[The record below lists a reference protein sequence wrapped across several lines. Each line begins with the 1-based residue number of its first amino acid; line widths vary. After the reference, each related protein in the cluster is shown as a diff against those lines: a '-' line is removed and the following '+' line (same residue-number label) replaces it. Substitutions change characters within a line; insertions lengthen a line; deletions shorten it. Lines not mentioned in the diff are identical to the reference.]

1 MKKPVY
7 ILLYVSM
14 LLPGIA
20 VAQTSTENY
29 VMTET
34 MLNANGTNSMKAVQ
48 YYNGLGYPTVG
59 VATTGDD
66 GQTAYTLTTYDGE
79 GREECTYLPVARD
92 LSLAYKTSST
102 IISDSRSFYA
112 NDNTAYNRN
121 HYDGLDRVLSTEL
134 PGQAWR
140 SADKRNT
147 TTYEANQSADKVKC
161 YTVSS
166 TGTTLTL
173 QSQNYP
179 AGELSKET
187 GKDADGKTTVTFKDQ
202 QGRVILQRTA
212 GNQDTYYVYDD
223 IGHLRFVLPPAFQSS
238 DNNPQKA
245 IFRYEYRY
253 DGRGRVTTKILP
265 GAEYISYGY
274 DAADRTFC
282 IQDAM
287 MRKAGKYRFIL
298 YDPLG
303 RVAIQGLC
311 TSYTPLNSSQLAM
324 AIYEKSQAGFL
335 GTGYTVSGILSSALE
350 NPTLEV
356 VNYYDDYDFV
366 TKNRNSRFSEL
377 SVSTSVDQTG
387 QLTGTTMLTGNGE
400 WVSQV
405 MAYDL
410 RGNLVASKSRE
421 LKRGTTD
428 RIVTRSNTYSFTNN
442 PQTSTSTVGVGYGGN
457 LTLTETYAYNS
468 KNDKKQSHTLYVA
481 HGNAAV
487 SASTHYAYNALGQLQ
502 TITRPLS
509 GSGLKTVGYTYD
521 LHGWLTSI
529 TTGSFCE
536 ELFYTNGPGTAY
548 YNGNIS
554 SIRWKD
560 NSQSAKRGYK
570 FSYDTANRLTSGAYG
585 EGDALGSNTG
595 RYSESMSYDANGN
608 ITSLTRYGKGTLMD
622 NLTISYTG
630 NQPTSV
636 SESASDN
643 NTSGSFEYKKAN
655 GSGYIFNA
663 NGALVADKSRGIAY
677 ITYDLNN
684 NPKQIY
690 FTNGSVT
697 KYVYS
702 ASGQKLRAVHY
713 TAKPNITRTWG
724 EKPAELTVAQIL
736 LADSTDYLMGGSL
749 TMKNGRIDKYLF
761 EGGYAQASVASSTTE
776 NFAFY
781 YYNKDHLGNIREVV
795 DASGAVKQVTNY
807 YPFGAP
813 YAESTAADFQPYKYN
828 GKELDKM
835 HGLNTYDYG
844 ARQHDPI
851 LGRWD
856 RIDPLCENNP
866 EITPYHYCNS
876 NPINNVDPDGND
888 YWSTNDINE
897 IRNFLNALGS
907 GQTQYDFSN
916 WQHASDAEFVG
927 NLTYN
932 DETNKFYT
940 SYSRVENGEIVV
952 VGKSFDAHLLP
963 VTKTGEGYPGA
974 FVYQPLEG
982 FWQIAN
988 HFYKGTQYNDGFTNW
1003 SVNLSG
1009 RIIGVAP
1016 IIGIV
1021 NVNTPAQKSKAVT
1034 TLLSKGAKLCK
1045 GFGREHGEKVYKL
1058 GKYFYSFDNT
1068 SHNGGVFKVFKQEG
1082 GKLKRIGT
1090 ADENLNIFKK

>member
-1 MKKPVY
+1 
-7 ILLYVSM
+7 M
-14 LLPGIA
+14 LD
-20 VAQTSTENY
+20 
-29 VMTET
+29 
-34 MLNANGTNSMKAVQ
+34 ANSANVIRSVQ
-48 YYNGLGYPTVG
+48 YYNGLGYPTVS
-59 VATTGDD
+59 VSTTGDG
-66 GQTAYTLTTYDGE
+66 GQTTYSLVTYDGL
-79 GREECTYLPVARD
+79 GRESRKYVPVSTD
-92 LSLAYKTSST
+92 NSILYKIPGTIATS
-102 IISDSRSFYA
+102 Y
-112 NDNTAYNRN
+112 NDNTPYSQTL
-121 HYDGLDRVLSTEL
+121 YDALDRPISVTT
-134 PGQAWR
+134 PGATFASKPTRMEYAANAANEVICYGVSSSNSLTQNGYYPAN
-140 SADKRNT
+140 SLTKET
-147 TTYEANQSADKVKC
+147 TTD
-161 YTVSS
+161 
-166 TGTTLTL
+166 
-173 QSQNYP
+173 P
-179 AGELSKET
+179 
-187 GKDADGKTTVTFKDQ
+187 DGKKVETFKDLL
-202 QGRVILQRTA
+202 GNTVMQRT
-212 GNQDTYYVYDD
+212 GGSLCTYYVYDNLNL
-223 IGHLRFVLPPAFQSS
+223 LRFVLPPKYQTDKNLA
-238 DNNPQKA
+238 A
-245 IFRYEYRY
+245 TCYEYRY
-253 DGRGRVTTKILP
+253 DKRGRISYKKLP
-265 GAEYISYGY
+265 GAGSVEYWY
-274 DAADRTFC
+274 DNADRMIFM
-282 IQDAM
+282 QDAEM
-287 MRKAGKYRFIL
+287 HSVGKYRFYI
-298 YDPLG
+298 YDKFNHL
-303 RVAIQGLC
+303 VVQGLC
-311 TSYTPLNSSQLAM
+311 SSLPSSTAVFNATLGTSGGL
-324 AIYEKSQAGFL
+324 L
-335 GTGYTVSGILSSALE
+335 GTGYSSPSGLGTVELE
-350 NPTLEV
+350 IA
-356 VNYYDDYDFV
+356 NYYDGNQS
-366 TKNRNSRFSEL
+366 KNSRFTSL
-377 SVSTSVDQTG
+377 TLPNTSVSQKG
-387 QLTGTTMLTGNGE
+387 QLTGVVTAATNGE
-400 WVSQV
+400 LLVQA
-405 MAYDL
+405 MQYDIK
-410 RGNLVASKSRE
+410 GNVINSKA
-421 LKRGTTD
+421 KDIGG
-428 RIVTRSNTYSFTNN
+428 RIVSNTSSYTYTN
-442 PQTSTSTVGVGYGGN
+442 QLTQSTTTIGVGYGGN
-457 LTLTETYAYNS
+457 MTVTESISYNPHNNQKSSDAITVNHGTAKSATTTYAHDNLGRLS
-468 KNDKKQSHTLYVA
+468 TLSRPSSLSTNRNVA
-481 HGNAAV
+481 
-487 SASTHYAYNALGQLQ
+487 YAY
-502 TITRPLS
+502 
-509 GSGLKTVGYTYD
+509 D
-521 LHGWLTSI
+521 LRSWLTGI
-529 TTGSFCE
+529 TTSTFIE

-585 EGDALGSNTG
+585 EGDALSSNAN
-595 RYSESMSYDANGN
+595 RYTETMTYDANGN
-608 ITSLTRYGKGTLMD
+608 ITTLKRYGKTASGYSLMD

-636 SESASDN
+636 SESTSDYN
-643 NTSGSFEYKKAN
+643 VSNSFEYKKAN
-655 GSGYIFNA
+655 GSGYKFNE
-663 NGALVADKSRGIAY
+663 NGSLVADKSRGIAY

>member
-1 MKKPVY
+1 MSTNIRDKA
-7 ILLYVSM
+7 IISFASALVS
-14 LLPGIA
+14 LS
-20 VAQTSTENY
+20 VFSQSTDQNY
-29 VMTET
+29 LMETT
-34 MLNANGTNSMKAVQ
+34 MLDANSANVIRSVQ
-48 YYNGLGYPTVG
+48 YYNGLGYPTVS
-59 VATTGDD
+59 VSTTGDG
-66 GQTAYTLTTYDGE
+66 GQTTYSLVTYDGL
-79 GREECTYLPVARD
+79 GRESRKYVPVSTD
-92 LSLAYKTSST
+92 NSILYKIPGTIATS
-102 IISDSRSFYA
+102 Y
-112 NDNTAYNRN
+112 NDNTPYSQTL
-121 HYDGLDRVLSTEL
+121 YDALDRPISVTT
-134 PGQAWR
+134 PGATFASKPTRMEYAANAANEVICYGVSSSNSLTQNGYYPAN
-140 SADKRNT
+140 SLTKET
-147 TTYEANQSADKVKC
+147 TTD
-161 YTVSS
+161 
-166 TGTTLTL
+166 
-173 QSQNYP
+173 P
-179 AGELSKET
+179 
-187 GKDADGKTTVTFKDQ
+187 DGKKVETFKDLL
-202 QGRVILQRTA
+202 GNTVMQRT
-212 GNQDTYYVYDD
+212 GGSLCTYYVYDNLNL
-223 IGHLRFVLPPAFQSS
+223 LRFVLPPKYQTDKNLA
-238 DNNPQKA
+238 A
-245 IFRYEYRY
+245 TCYEYHY
-253 DGRGRVTTKILP
+253 DKRGRVNYKQLP
-265 GAEYISYGY
+265 GAGYVEYWY
-274 DAADRTFC
+274 DNADRMIFMR
-282 IQDAM
+282 DAE
-287 MRKAGKYRFIL
+287 MRSAGKYRFYI
-298 YDPLG
+298 YDKFNHLVVQGICSSLPSSTAVFNATLG
-303 RVAIQGLC
+303 TSGGL
-311 TSYTPLNSSQLAM
+311 
-324 AIYEKSQAGFL
+324 L
-335 GTGYTVSGILSSALE
+335 GTGYSYPSGLGTVELE
-350 NPTLEV
+350 IA
-356 VNYYDDYDFV
+356 NYYDGSQSG
-366 TKNRNSRFSEL
+366 NSRFSSL
-377 SVSTSVDQTG
+377 TLPNTSVSQKG
-387 QLTGTTMLTGNGE
+387 QLTGVVTAATNGE
-400 WVSQV
+400 LLVQA
-405 MAYDL
+405 MQYDIK
-410 RGNLVASKSRE
+410 GNVINSKA
-421 LKRGTTD
+421 KDIGG
-428 RIVTRSNTYSFTNN
+428 RIVSNTSSYTYTN
-442 PQTSTSTVGVGYGGN
+442 QLTQSTTTIGVGYGGN
-457 LTLTETYAYNS
+457 MTVTESISYNPHNNQKSSDAITVNHGTAKSATTTYAHDNLGRLS
-468 KNDKKQSHTLYVA
+468 TLSRPSSLSTNRNVA
-481 HGNAAV
+481 
-487 SASTHYAYNALGQLQ
+487 YAY
-502 TITRPLS
+502 
-509 GSGLKTVGYTYD
+509 D
-521 LHGWLTSI
+521 LRSWLTGI
-529 TTGSFCE
+529 TTSTFIE

-585 EGDALGSNTG
+585 EGDALSSNAN
-595 RYSESMSYDANGN
+595 RYTETMTYDANGN
-608 ITSLTRYGKGTLMD
+608 ITTLKRYGKTASGYGVMD
-622 NLTISYTG
+622 NLSISYTG

-636 SESASDN
+636 SESASDYN
-643 NTSGSFEYKKAN
+643 VSSSFEYKKAN
-655 GSGYIFNA
+655 GSGYKFNE
-663 NGALVADKSRGIAY
+663 NGSLVADKSRGIAY

>member
-1 MKKPVY
+1 M
-7 ILLYVSM
+7 
-14 LLPGIA
+14 
-20 VAQTSTENY
+20 
-29 VMTET
+29 
-34 MLNANGTNSMKAVQ
+34 
-48 YYNGLGYPTVG
+48 
-59 VATTGDD
+59 
-66 GQTAYTLTTYDGE
+66 
-79 GREECTYLPVARD
+79 
-92 LSLAYKTSST
+92 
-102 IISDSRSFYA
+102 
-112 NDNTAYNRN
+112 
-121 HYDGLDRVLSTEL
+121 
-134 PGQAWR
+134 
-140 SADKRNT
+140 
-147 TTYEANQSADKVKC
+147 
-161 YTVSS
+161 
-166 TGTTLTL
+166 
-173 QSQNYP
+173 
-179 AGELSKET
+179 
-187 GKDADGKTTVTFKDQ
+187 
-202 QGRVILQRTA
+202 
-212 GNQDTYYVYDD
+212 
-223 IGHLRFVLPPAFQSS
+223 
-238 DNNPQKA
+238 
-245 IFRYEYRY
+245 
-253 DGRGRVTTKILP
+253 
-265 GAEYISYGY
+265 
-274 DAADRTFC
+274 
-282 IQDAM
+282 
-287 MRKAGKYRFIL
+287 
-298 YDPLG
+298 
-303 RVAIQGLC
+303 
-311 TSYTPLNSSQLAM
+311 
-324 AIYEKSQAGFL
+324 
-335 GTGYTVSGILSSALE
+335 
-350 NPTLEV
+350 
-356 VNYYDDYDFV
+356 
-366 TKNRNSRFSEL
+366 
-377 SVSTSVDQTG
+377 
-387 QLTGTTMLTGNGE
+387 
-400 WVSQV
+400 
-405 MAYDL
+405 
-410 RGNLVASKSRE
+410 
-421 LKRGTTD
+421 
-428 RIVTRSNTYSFTNN
+428 
-442 PQTSTSTVGVGYGGN
+442 
-457 LTLTETYAYNS
+457 
-468 KNDKKQSHTLYVA
+468 
-481 HGNAAV
+481 
-487 SASTHYAYNALGQLQ
+487 
-502 TITRPLS
+502 
-509 GSGLKTVGYTYD
+509 
-521 LHGWLTSI
+521 
-529 TTGSFCE
+529 
-536 ELFYTNGPGTAY
+536 
-548 YNGNIS
+548 
-554 SIRWKD
+554 
-560 NSQSAKRGYK
+560 
-570 FSYDTANRLTSGAYG
+570 
-585 EGDALGSNTG
+585 
-595 RYSESMSYDANGN
+595 
-608 ITSLTRYGKGTLMD
+608 
-622 NLTISYTG
+622 
-630 NQPTSV
+630 
-636 SESASDN
+636 
-643 NTSGSFEYKKAN
+643 
-655 GSGYIFNA
+655 
-663 NGALVADKSRGIAY
+663 
-677 ITYDLNN
+677 
-684 NPKQIY
+684 
-690 FTNGSVT
+690 
-697 KYVYS
+697 
-702 ASGQKLRAVHY
+702 
-713 TAKPNITRTWG
+713 
-724 EKPAELTVAQIL
+724 AQIL

>member
-1 MKKPVY
+1 MSTNIRDKA
-7 ILLYVSM
+7 IISFASALVS
-14 LLPGIA
+14 LS
-20 VAQTSTENY
+20 VFSQSTDQNY
-29 VMTET
+29 LMETT
-34 MLNANGTNSMKAVQ
+34 MLDANSANVIRSVQ
-48 YYNGLGYPTVG
+48 YYNGLGYPTVS
-59 VATTGDD
+59 VSTTGDG
-66 GQTAYTLTTYDGE
+66 GQTTYSLVTYDGL
-79 GREECTYLPVARD
+79 GRESRKYVPVSTD
-92 LSLAYKTSST
+92 NSILYKIPGTIATS
-102 IISDSRSFYA
+102 Y
-112 NDNTAYNRN
+112 NDNTPYSQTL
-121 HYDGLDRVLSTEL
+121 YDALDRPISVTT
-134 PGQAWR
+134 PGATFASKPTR
-140 SADKRNT
+140 MEYA
-147 TTYEANQSADKVKC
+147 ANAANEVIC
-161 YTVSS
+161 YGVSS
-166 TGTTLTL
+166 SNSLT
-173 QSQNYP
+173 QNGYYP
-179 AGELSKET
+179 ANSLSKET
-187 GKDADGKTTVTFKDQ
+187 RKDPDEKIVETFKDLLGNTVMQ
-202 QGRVILQRTA
+202 RVGGSLC
-212 GNQDTYYVYDD
+212 TYYVYDNLNL
-223 IGHLRFVLPPAFQSS
+223 LRFVLPPKYQTDKNLA
-238 DNNPQKA
+238 A
-245 IFRYEYRY
+245 TCYEYRY
-253 DGRGRVTTKILP
+253 DYRGRVNYKQLP
-265 GAEYISYGY
+265 GAGYVEYWY
-274 DAADRTFC
+274 DNADRMIFMR
-282 IQDAM
+282 DAE
-287 MRKAGKYRFIL
+287 MRSAGKYRFYI
-298 YDPLG
+298 YDKFNHL
-303 RVAIQGLC
+303 VVQGLC
-311 TSYTPLNSSQLAM
+311 SSLPSSTAVFNATLGTSGGL
-324 AIYEKSQAGFL
+324 L
-335 GTGYTVSGILSSALE
+335 GTGYSYPSGLGTVELE
-350 NPTLEV
+350 IA
-356 VNYYDDYDFV
+356 NYYDGSQSG
-366 TKNRNSRFSEL
+366 NSRFSSL
-377 SVSTSVDQTG
+377 TLPNTSVSQKG
-387 QLTGTTMLTGNGE
+387 QLTGVVTAATNGE
-400 WVSQV
+400 LLVQA
-405 MAYDL
+405 MQYDIK
-410 RGNLVASKSRE
+410 GNVINSKA
-421 LKRGTTD
+421 KDIGG
-428 RIVTRSNTYSFTNN
+428 RIVSNNSTYTFTN
-442 PQTSTSTVGVGYGGN
+442 QLAQSTTTIGVGYGGN
-457 LTLTETYAYNS
+457 MTVTENIGYNLRNNQKASDAITVNHGTAKSATTTYTHDNLGRLSTLSRPSSLSSNRNVAYAY
-468 KNDKKQSHTLYVA
+468 
-481 HGNAAV
+481 
-487 SASTHYAYNALGQLQ
+487 
-502 TITRPLS
+502 
-509 GSGLKTVGYTYD
+509 D
-521 LHGWLTSI
+521 LRSWLTGI
-529 TTGSFCE
+529 TTSTFIE

-724 EKPAELTVAQIL
+724 VKPAELTMAQIL
-736 LADSTDYLMGGSL
+736 QEDSTDYLLGGSL

-761 EGGYAQASVASSTTE
+761 EGGYAQASVASSTTD

-781 YYNKDHLGNIREVV
+781 YYNQDHLGNIREVV
-795 DASGAVKQVTNY
+795 NASGNVQQVTNY

-813 YAESTAADFQPYKYN
+813 YADASGSTNSDFQPYKYN

>member
-1 MKKPVY
+1 MSTNIRDKA
-7 ILLYVSM
+7 IISFASALVS
-14 LLPGIA
+14 LS
-20 VAQTSTENY
+20 VFSQSTDQNY
-29 VMTET
+29 LMETT
-34 MLNANGTNSMKAVQ
+34 MLDANSANVIRSVQ
-48 YYNGLGYPTVG
+48 YYNGLGYPTVS
-59 VATTGDD
+59 VSTTGDG
-66 GQTAYTLTTYDGE
+66 GQTTYSLVTYDGL
-79 GREECTYLPVARD
+79 GRESRKYVPVSTD
-92 LSLAYKTSST
+92 NSILYKIPGTIATS
-102 IISDSRSFYA
+102 Y
-112 NDNTAYNRN
+112 NDNTPYSQTL
-121 HYDGLDRVLSTEL
+121 YDALDRPISVTT
-134 PGQAWR
+134 PGATFASKPTRMEYAANAANEVICYGVSSSNSLTQNGYYPAN
-140 SADKRNT
+140 SLTKET
-147 TTYEANQSADKVKC
+147 TTD
-161 YTVSS
+161 
-166 TGTTLTL
+166 
-173 QSQNYP
+173 P
-179 AGELSKET
+179 
-187 GKDADGKTTVTFKDQ
+187 DGKKVETFKDLL
-202 QGRVILQRTA
+202 GNTVMQRT
-212 GNQDTYYVYDD
+212 GGSLCTYYVYDNLNL
-223 IGHLRFVLPPAFQSS
+223 LRFVLPPKYQTDKNLA
-238 DNNPQKA
+238 A
-245 IFRYEYRY
+245 TCYEYRY
-253 DGRGRVTTKILP
+253 DKRGRISYKKLP
-265 GAEYISYGY
+265 GAGSVEYWY
-274 DAADRTFC
+274 DNADRMIFM
-282 IQDAM
+282 QDAEM
-287 MRKAGKYRFIL
+287 HSVGKYRFYI
-298 YDPLG
+298 YDKFNHL
-303 RVAIQGLC
+303 VVQGLC
-311 TSYTPLNSSQLAM
+311 SSLPSSTAVFNATLGTSGGL
-324 AIYEKSQAGFL
+324 L
-335 GTGYTVSGILSSALE
+335 GTGYSSPSGLGTVELE
-350 NPTLEV
+350 IA
-356 VNYYDDYDFV
+356 NYYDGNQS
-366 TKNRNSRFSEL
+366 KNSRFTSL
-377 SVSTSVDQTG
+377 TLPNTSVSQKG
-387 QLTGTTMLTGNGE
+387 QLTGVVTAATNGE
-400 WVSQV
+400 LLVQA
-405 MAYDL
+405 MQYDIK
-410 RGNLVASKSRE
+410 GNVINSKA
-421 LKRGTTD
+421 KDIGG
-428 RIVTRSNTYSFTNN
+428 RIVSNTSSYTYTN
-442 PQTSTSTVGVGYGGN
+442 QLTQSTTTIGVGYGGN
-457 LTLTETYAYNS
+457 MTVTESISYNPHNNQKSSDAITVNHGTAKSATTTYTHDNLGRLSTLSRPSSLSSNRNVAYAY
-468 KNDKKQSHTLYVA
+468 
-481 HGNAAV
+481 
-487 SASTHYAYNALGQLQ
+487 
-502 TITRPLS
+502 
-509 GSGLKTVGYTYD
+509 D
-521 LHGWLTSI
+521 LRSWLTGI
-529 TTGSFCE
+529 TTSTFIE

-585 EGDALGSNTG
+585 EGDALSSNAN
-595 RYSESMSYDANGN
+595 RYTETMTYDANGN
-608 ITSLTRYGKGTLMD
+608 ITTLKRYGKTASGYSLMD

-636 SESASDN
+636 SESTSDYN
-643 NTSGSFEYKKAN
+643 VSNSFEYKKAN
-655 GSGYIFNA
+655 GSGYKFNE
-663 NGALVADKSRGIAY
+663 NGSLVADKSRGIAY

>member
-1 MKKPVY
+1 
-7 ILLYVSM
+7 M
-14 LLPGIA
+14 LD
-20 VAQTSTENY
+20 
-29 VMTET
+29 
-34 MLNANGTNSMKAVQ
+34 ANSANVIRSVQ
-48 YYNGLGYPTVG
+48 YYNGLGYPTVS
-59 VATTGDD
+59 VSTTGDG
-66 GQTAYTLTTYDGE
+66 GQTTYSLVTYDGL
-79 GREECTYLPVARD
+79 GRESRKYVPVSTD
-92 LSLAYKTSST
+92 NSILYKIPGTIATS
-102 IISDSRSFYA
+102 Y
-112 NDNTAYNRN
+112 NDNTPYSQTL
-121 HYDGLDRVLSTEL
+121 YDALDRPISVTT
-134 PGQAWR
+134 PGATFASKPTRMEYAANAANEVICYGVSSSNSLTQNGYYPAN
-140 SADKRNT
+140 SLTKET
-147 TTYEANQSADKVKC
+147 TTD
-161 YTVSS
+161 
-166 TGTTLTL
+166 
-173 QSQNYP
+173 P
-179 AGELSKET
+179 
-187 GKDADGKTTVTFKDQ
+187 DGKKVETFKDLL
-202 QGRVILQRTA
+202 GNTVMQRT
-212 GNQDTYYVYDD
+212 GGSLCTYYVYDNLNL
-223 IGHLRFVLPPAFQSS
+223 LRFVLPPKYQTDKNLA
-238 DNNPQKA
+238 A
-245 IFRYEYRY
+245 TCYEYRY
-253 DGRGRVTTKILP
+253 DKRGRISYKKLP
-265 GAEYISYGY
+265 GAGSVEYWY
-274 DAADRTFC
+274 DNADRMIFM
-282 IQDAM
+282 QDAEM
-287 MRKAGKYRFIL
+287 HSVGKYRFYI
-298 YDPLG
+298 YDKFNHL
-303 RVAIQGLC
+303 VVQGLC
-311 TSYTPLNSSQLAM
+311 SSLPSSTAVFNATLGTSGGL
-324 AIYEKSQAGFL
+324 L
-335 GTGYTVSGILSSALE
+335 GTGYSSPSGLGTVELE
-350 NPTLEV
+350 IA
-356 VNYYDDYDFV
+356 NYYDGNQS
-366 TKNRNSRFSEL
+366 KNSRFTSL
-377 SVSTSVDQTG
+377 TLPNTSVSQKG
-387 QLTGTTMLTGNGE
+387 QLTGVVTAATNGE
-400 WVSQV
+400 LLVQA
-405 MAYDL
+405 MQYDIK
-410 RGNLVASKSRE
+410 GNVINSKA
-421 LKRGTTD
+421 KDIGG
-428 RIVTRSNTYSFTNN
+428 RIVSNTSSYTYTN
-442 PQTSTSTVGVGYGGN
+442 QLTQSTTTIGVGYGGN
-457 LTLTETYAYNS
+457 MTVTESISYNPHNNQKSSDAITVNHGTAKSATTTYAHDNLGRLS
-468 KNDKKQSHTLYVA
+468 TLLRPSSLSTNRNVA
-481 HGNAAV
+481 
-487 SASTHYAYNALGQLQ
+487 YAY
-502 TITRPLS
+502 
-509 GSGLKTVGYTYD
+509 D
-521 LHGWLTSI
+521 LRSWLTGI
-529 TTGSFCE
+529 TTSTFIE

-585 EGDALGSNTG
+585 EGDALSSNAN
-595 RYSESMSYDANGN
+595 RYTETMTYDANGN
-608 ITSLTRYGKGTLMD
+608 ITTLKRYGKTASGYSLMD

-636 SESASDN
+636 SESTSDYN
-643 NTSGSFEYKKAN
+643 VSNSFEYKKAN
-655 GSGYIFNA
+655 GSGYKFNE
-663 NGALVADKSRGIAY
+663 NGSLVADKSRGIAY

>member
-1 MKKPVY
+1 MVISAASAGRITAKA
-7 ILLYVSM
+7 LS
-14 LLPGIA
+14 
-20 VAQTSTENY
+20 VADALSSNANRY
-29 VMTET
+29 TET
-34 MLNANGTNSMKAVQ
+34 MT
-48 YYNGLGYPTVG
+48 
-59 VATTGDD
+59 
-66 GQTAYTLTTYDGE
+66 
-79 GREECTYLPVARD
+79 
-92 LSLAYKTSST
+92 
-102 IISDSRSFYA
+102 
-112 NDNTAYNRN
+112 
-121 HYDGLDRVLSTEL
+121 
-134 PGQAWR
+134 
-140 SADKRNT
+140 
-147 TTYEANQSADKVKC
+147 
-161 YTVSS
+161 
-166 TGTTLTL
+166 
-173 QSQNYP
+173 
-179 AGELSKET
+179 
-187 GKDADGKTTVTFKDQ
+187 
-202 QGRVILQRTA
+202 
-212 GNQDTYYVYDD
+212 
-223 IGHLRFVLPPAFQSS
+223 
-238 DNNPQKA
+238 
-245 IFRYEYRY
+245 
-253 DGRGRVTTKILP
+253 
-265 GAEYISYGY
+265 
-274 DAADRTFC
+274 
-282 IQDAM
+282 
-287 MRKAGKYRFIL
+287 
-298 YDPLG
+298 
-303 RVAIQGLC
+303 
-311 TSYTPLNSSQLAM
+311 
-324 AIYEKSQAGFL
+324 
-335 GTGYTVSGILSSALE
+335 
-350 NPTLEV
+350 
-356 VNYYDDYDFV
+356 
-366 TKNRNSRFSEL
+366 
-377 SVSTSVDQTG
+377 
-387 QLTGTTMLTGNGE
+387 
-400 WVSQV
+400 
-405 MAYDL
+405 
-410 RGNLVASKSRE
+410 
-421 LKRGTTD
+421 
-428 RIVTRSNTYSFTNN
+428 
-442 PQTSTSTVGVGYGGN
+442 
-457 LTLTETYAYNS
+457 
-468 KNDKKQSHTLYVA
+468 
-481 HGNAAV
+481 
-487 SASTHYAYNALGQLQ
+487 
-502 TITRPLS
+502 
-509 GSGLKTVGYTYD
+509 
-521 LHGWLTSI
+521 
-529 TTGSFCE
+529 
-536 ELFYTNGPGTAY
+536 
-548 YNGNIS
+548 
-554 SIRWKD
+554 
-560 NSQSAKRGYK
+560 
-570 FSYDTANRLTSGAYG
+570 
-585 EGDALGSNTG
+585 
-595 RYSESMSYDANGN
+595 YDANGN
-608 ITSLTRYGKGTLMD
+608 ITTLKRYGKTASGYSLMD

-636 SESASDN
+636 SESTSDYN
-643 NTSGSFEYKKAN
+643 VSNSFEYKKAN
-655 GSGYIFNA
+655 GSGYKFNE
-663 NGALVADKSRGIAY
+663 NGSLVADKSRGIAY

-749 TMKNGRIDKYLF
+749 TMKNGRIDKYL
-761 EGGYAQASVASSTTE
+761 
-776 NFAFY
+776 FAFY

>member
-1 MKKPVY
+1 MSTNIRDKA
-7 ILLYVSM
+7 IISFASALVS
-14 LLPGIA
+14 LS
-20 VAQTSTENY
+20 VFSQSTDQNY
-29 VMTET
+29 LMETT
-34 MLNANGTNSMKAVQ
+34 MLDANSANVIRSVQ
-48 YYNGLGYPTVG
+48 YYNGLGYPTVS
-59 VATTGDD
+59 VSTTGDG
-66 GQTAYTLTTYDGE
+66 GQTTYSLVTYDGL
-79 GREECTYLPVARD
+79 GRESRKYVPVSTD
-92 LSLAYKTSST
+92 NSILYKIPGTIATS
-102 IISDSRSFYA
+102 Y
-112 NDNTAYNRN
+112 NDNTPYSQTL
-121 HYDGLDRVLSTEL
+121 YDALDRPISVTT
-134 PGQAWR
+134 PGATFASKPTRMEYAANAANEVICYGVSSSNSLTQNGYYPAN
-140 SADKRNT
+140 SLTKET
-147 TTYEANQSADKVKC
+147 TTD
-161 YTVSS
+161 
-166 TGTTLTL
+166 
-173 QSQNYP
+173 P
-179 AGELSKET
+179 
-187 GKDADGKTTVTFKDQ
+187 DGKKVETFKDLL
-202 QGRVILQRTA
+202 GNTVMQRT
-212 GNQDTYYVYDD
+212 GGSLCTYYVYDNLNL
-223 IGHLRFVLPPAFQSS
+223 LRFVLPPKYQTDKNLA
-238 DNNPQKA
+238 A
-245 IFRYEYRY
+245 TCYEYRY
-253 DGRGRVTTKILP
+253 DKRGRISYKKLP
-265 GAEYISYGY
+265 GAGSVEYWY
-274 DAADRTFC
+274 DNADRMIFM
-282 IQDAM
+282 QDAEM
-287 MRKAGKYRFIL
+287 HSVGKYRFYI
-298 YDPLG
+298 YDKFNHL
-303 RVAIQGLC
+303 VVQGLC
-311 TSYTPLNSSQLAM
+311 SSLPSSTAVFNATLGTSGGL
-324 AIYEKSQAGFL
+324 L
-335 GTGYTVSGILSSALE
+335 GTGYSSPSGLGTVELE
-350 NPTLEV
+350 IA
-356 VNYYDDYDFV
+356 NYYDGNQS
-366 TKNRNSRFSEL
+366 KNSRFTSL
-377 SVSTSVDQTG
+377 TLPNTSVSQKG
-387 QLTGTTMLTGNGE
+387 QLTGVVTAATNGE
-400 WVSQV
+400 LLVQA
-405 MAYDL
+405 MQYDIK
-410 RGNLVASKSRE
+410 GNVINSKA
-421 LKRGTTD
+421 KDIGG
-428 RIVTRSNTYSFTNN
+428 RIVSNTSSYTYTN
-442 PQTSTSTVGVGYGGN
+442 QLTQSTTTIGVGYGGN
-457 LTLTETYAYNS
+457 MTVTESISYNPHNNQKSSDAITVNHGTAKSATTTYAHDNLGRLS
-468 KNDKKQSHTLYVA
+468 TLSRPSSLSTNRNVA
-481 HGNAAV
+481 
-487 SASTHYAYNALGQLQ
+487 YAY
-502 TITRPLS
+502 
-509 GSGLKTVGYTYD
+509 D
-521 LHGWLTSI
+521 LRSWLTGI
-529 TTGSFCE
+529 TTSTFIE

-560 NSQSAKRGYK
+560 NSQSAKRG
-570 FSYDTANRLTSGAYG
+570 AYG
-585 EGDALGSNTG
+585 EGDALSSNAN
-595 RYSESMSYDANGN
+595 RYTETMTYDANGN
-608 ITSLTRYGKGTLMD
+608 ITTLKRYGKTASGYSLMD

-636 SESASDN
+636 SESTSDYN
-643 NTSGSFEYKKAN
+643 VSNSFEYKKAN
-655 GSGYIFNA
+655 GSGYKFNE
-663 NGALVADKSRGIAY
+663 NGSLVADKSRGIAY

-749 TMKNGRIDKYLF
+749 TM
-761 EGGYAQASVASSTTE
+761 
-776 NFAFY
+776 AFY

>member
-1 MKKPVY
+1 MSTNIRDKA
-7 ILLYVSM
+7 IISFASALVS
-14 LLPGIA
+14 LS
-20 VAQTSTENY
+20 VFSQSTDQNY
-29 VMTET
+29 LMETT
-34 MLNANGTNSMKAVQ
+34 MLDANSANVIRSVQ
-48 YYNGLGYPTVG
+48 YYNGLGYPTVS
-59 VATTGDD
+59 VSTTGDG
-66 GQTAYTLTTYDGE
+66 GQTTYSLVTYDGL
-79 GREECTYLPVARD
+79 GRESRKYVPVSTD
-92 LSLAYKTSST
+92 NSILYKIPGTIATS
-102 IISDSRSFYA
+102 Y
-112 NDNTAYNRN
+112 NDNTPYSQTL
-121 HYDGLDRVLSTEL
+121 YDALDRPISVTT
-134 PGQAWR
+134 PGATFASKPTRMEYAANAANEVICYGVSSSNSLTQNGYYPAN
-140 SADKRNT
+140 SLTKET
-147 TTYEANQSADKVKC
+147 TTD
-161 YTVSS
+161 
-166 TGTTLTL
+166 
-173 QSQNYP
+173 P
-179 AGELSKET
+179 
-187 GKDADGKTTVTFKDQ
+187 DGKKVETFKDLL
-202 QGRVILQRTA
+202 GNTVMQRT
-212 GNQDTYYVYDD
+212 GGSLCTYYVYDNLNL
-223 IGHLRFVLPPAFQSS
+223 LRFVLPPKYQTDKNLA
-238 DNNPQKA
+238 A
-245 IFRYEYRY
+245 TCYEYRY
-253 DGRGRVTTKILP
+253 DKRGRISYKKLP
-265 GAEYISYGY
+265 GAGSVEYWY
-274 DAADRTFC
+274 DNADRMIFM
-282 IQDAM
+282 QDAEM
-287 MRKAGKYRFIL
+287 HSVGKYRFYI
-298 YDPLG
+298 YDKFNHL
-303 RVAIQGLC
+303 VVQGLC
-311 TSYTPLNSSQLAM
+311 SSLPSSTAVFNATLGTSGGL
-324 AIYEKSQAGFL
+324 L
-335 GTGYTVSGILSSALE
+335 GTGYSSPSGLGTVELE
-350 NPTLEV
+350 IA
-356 VNYYDDYDFV
+356 NYYDGNQS
-366 TKNRNSRFSEL
+366 KNSRFTSL
-377 SVSTSVDQTG
+377 TLPNTSVSQKG
-387 QLTGTTMLTGNGE
+387 QLTGVVTAATNGE
-400 WVSQV
+400 LLVQA
-405 MAYDL
+405 MQYDIK
-410 RGNLVASKSRE
+410 GNVINSKA
-421 LKRGTTD
+421 KDIGG
-428 RIVTRSNTYSFTNN
+428 RIVSNTSSYTYTN
-442 PQTSTSTVGVGYGGN
+442 QLTQSTTTIGVGYGGN
-457 LTLTETYAYNS
+457 MTVTESISYNPHNNQKSSDAITVNHGTAKSATTTYAHDNLGRLS
-468 KNDKKQSHTLYVA
+468 TLSRPSSLSTNRNVA
-481 HGNAAV
+481 
-487 SASTHYAYNALGQLQ
+487 YAY
-502 TITRPLS
+502 
-509 GSGLKTVGYTYD
+509 D
-521 LHGWLTSI
+521 LRSWLTGI
-529 TTGSFCE
+529 TTSTFIE

-560 NSQSAKRGYK
+560 NSQSAKRGY
-570 FSYDTANRLTSGAYG
+570 TETM
-585 EGDALGSNTG
+585 T
-595 RYSESMSYDANGN
+595 YDANGN
-608 ITSLTRYGKGTLMD
+608 ITTLKRYGKTASGYSLMD

-636 SESASDN
+636 SESTSDYN
-643 NTSGSFEYKKAN
+643 VSNSFEYKKAN
-655 GSGYIFNA
+655 GSGYKFNE
-663 NGALVADKSRGIAY
+663 NGSLVADKSRGIAY

-749 TMKNGRIDKYLF
+749 TM
-761 EGGYAQASVASSTTE
+761 TE

>member
-1 MKKPVY
+1 MSTNIRDKA
-7 ILLYVSM
+7 IISFASALVS
-14 LLPGIA
+14 LS
-20 VAQTSTENY
+20 VFSQSTDQNY
-29 VMTET
+29 LMETT
-34 MLNANGTNSMKAVQ
+34 MLDANSANVIRSVQ
-48 YYNGLGYPTVG
+48 YYNGLGYPTVS
-59 VATTGDD
+59 VSTTGDG
-66 GQTAYTLTTYDGE
+66 GQTTYSLVTYDGL
-79 GREECTYLPVARD
+79 GRESRKYVPVSTD
-92 LSLAYKTSST
+92 NSILYKIPGTIATS
-102 IISDSRSFYA
+102 Y
-112 NDNTAYNRN
+112 NDNTPYSQTL
-121 HYDGLDRVLSTEL
+121 YDALDRPISVTT
-134 PGQAWR
+134 PGATFASKPTRMEYAANAANEVICYGVSSSNSLTQNGYYPAN
-140 SADKRNT
+140 SLTKET
-147 TTYEANQSADKVKC
+147 TTD
-161 YTVSS
+161 
-166 TGTTLTL
+166 
-173 QSQNYP
+173 P
-179 AGELSKET
+179 
-187 GKDADGKTTVTFKDQ
+187 DGKKVETFKDLL
-202 QGRVILQRTA
+202 GNTVMQRT
-212 GNQDTYYVYDD
+212 GGSLCTYYVYDNLNL
-223 IGHLRFVLPPAFQSS
+223 LRFVLPPKYQTDKNLA
-238 DNNPQKA
+238 A
-245 IFRYEYRY
+245 TCYEYRY
-253 DGRGRVTTKILP
+253 DKRGRISYKKLP
-265 GAEYISYGY
+265 GAGSVEYWY
-274 DAADRTFC
+274 DNADRMIFM
-282 IQDAM
+282 QDAEM
-287 MRKAGKYRFIL
+287 HSVGKYRFYI
-298 YDPLG
+298 YDKFNHL
-303 RVAIQGLC
+303 VVQGLC
-311 TSYTPLNSSQLAM
+311 SSLPSSTAVFNATLGTSGGL
-324 AIYEKSQAGFL
+324 L
-335 GTGYTVSGILSSALE
+335 GTGYSSPSGLGTVELE
-350 NPTLEV
+350 IA
-356 VNYYDDYDFV
+356 NYYDGNQS
-366 TKNRNSRFSEL
+366 KNSRFTSL
-377 SVSTSVDQTG
+377 TLPNTSVSQKG
-387 QLTGTTMLTGNGE
+387 QLTGVVTAATNGE
-400 WVSQV
+400 LLVQA
-405 MAYDL
+405 MQYDIK
-410 RGNLVASKSRE
+410 GNVINSKA
-421 LKRGTTD
+421 KDIGG
-428 RIVTRSNTYSFTNN
+428 RIVSNTSSYTYTN
-442 PQTSTSTVGVGYGGN
+442 QLTQSTTTIGVGYGGN
-457 LTLTETYAYNS
+457 MTVTESISYNPHNNQKSSDAITVNHGTAKSATTTYAHDNLGRLS
-468 KNDKKQSHTLYVA
+468 TLSRPSSLSTNRNVA
-481 HGNAAV
+481 
-487 SASTHYAYNALGQLQ
+487 YAY
-502 TITRPLS
+502 
-509 GSGLKTVGYTYD
+509 D
-521 LHGWLTSI
+521 LRSWLTGI
-529 TTGSFCE
+529 TTSTFIE

-585 EGDALGSNTG
+585 EGDALSSNAN
-595 RYSESMSYDANGN
+595 RYTETMTYDANGN
-608 ITSLTRYGKGTLMD
+608 ITTLKRYGKTASGYSLMD

-636 SESASDN
+636 SESTSDYN
-643 NTSGSFEYKKAN
+643 VSNSFEYKKAN
-655 GSGYIFNA
+655 GSGYKFNE
-663 NGALVADKSRGIAY
+663 NGSLVADKSRGIAY